1 MQNLSKIIQDCKDSL
16 NNRGWQQY
24 VLNENAKRAAANKES
39 ARRRR
44 LRGFLVIK
52 QSGIINH
59 VDDDFDAF
67 DLPPMDTWG
76 LEDHIGWRGN
86 TNLCVA
92 IHAKRGLDRA
102 AKQAQ
107 EAVAATTPC
116 SVHPQFY
123 PEFQP
128 PRPVRGLEV
137 TLAPRLL
144 PIPFVHSC
152 HVN

>member
-1 MQNLSKIIQDCKDSL
+1 MQNLSKIIRDCKKSL
-16 NNRGWQQY
+16 DNQGWQQY
-24 VLNENAKRAAANKES
+24 VLDENARIAAANKES

-52 QSGIINH
+52 QSGIIYH

-67 DLPPMDTWG
+67 DRPPLDTWG

-86 TNLCVA
+86 TNLCAVIA
-92 IHAKRGLDRA
+92 AKRGLDRA
-102 AKQAQ
+102 AGLVQ
-107 EAVAATTPC
+107 EARAAATPC
-116 SVHPQFY
+116 SVPPQSY
-123 PEFQP
+123 LEFQP

-144 PIPFVHSC
+144 PIPVARSC